1 MRRFMGRLLT
11 SMFLFC
17 LCDEVVLA
25 DQQGGQRPA
34 AYLEMGVGG
43 MQEAMGGAAVGV
55 RNDVACGFWNPAGL
69 TGLRGFQVEDQYT
82 LLSLNQ
88 QLNYLGL
95 ANSFRDKFFYGVSWI
110 YYSAGNDIEARTG
123 PSLTPDSI
131 FADSE
136 MTFIA
141 SLALRLDP
149 RWALGLNIKILTQ
162 SIGSFSSALGFGEDL
177 GLQYRL
183 TKDTTLGF
191 VVQDIYTSLTY
202 NSPTDSSSTDPE
214 QIVPTTFKLGIA
226 HHEED
231 WNLKGTCDLNW
242 SQDLGLEPHLGAEW
256 RPLPAIA
263 LRGGVWAGNLTAG
276 VSGGVGVFYF
286 TTGVAVLVPVDANL
300 MEFDY
305 SMLEDRIN
313 PGALINQIA
322 ITGKFL

>member
-1 MRRFMGRLLT
+1 MRNVKLTAFLLVWV
-11 SMFLFC
+11 LFS
-17 LCDEVVLA
+17 LGVARA

-69 TGLRGFQVEDQYT
+69 TALRGFQVEDQYT

-95 ANSFRDKFFYGVSWI
+95 ANNFRDKFFYGVSWI

-123 PSLTPDSI
+123 PSLNPDSI
-131 FADSE
+131 FSDSE

-141 SLALRLDP
+141 SIAFRLDP
-149 RWALGLNIKILTQ
+149 RWALGINFKVLTQ
-162 SIGSFSSALGFGEDL
+162 TIGSFSSAFGFGEDI

-183 TKDTTLGF
+183 SRDTTLGF
-191 VVQDIYTSLTY
+191 VIQDIYTSLTY
-202 NSPTDSSSTDPE
+202 NSPTAASSTDPE
-214 QIVPTTFKLGIA
+214 QIVPTTFKLGVA
-226 HHEED
+226 HHQED
-231 WNLKGTCDLNW
+231 LNLKAASDLDW
-242 SQDLGLEPHLGAEW
+242 SQDLGFEPHLGLEW

-263 LRGGVWAGNLTAG
+263 LRGGVWAENILAG
-276 VSGGVGVFYF
+276 AAGGSLLVYF
-286 TTGVAVLVPVDANL
+286 TTGVAVLVPVENNL
-300 MEFDY
+300 IEFDY

-313 PGALINQIA
+313 PGALINQVA

>member
-1 MRRFMGRLLT
+1 MNAKRT
-11 SMFLFC
+11 AFL
-17 LCDEVVLA
+17 VVLMVLVWGGARA

-34 AYLEMGVGG
+34 AYLSMGVGG

-69 TGLRGFQVEDQYT
+69 TALRGFQVEDQYT

-95 ANSFRDKFFYGVSWI
+95 ANNFRDKFFYGVSWI

-123 PSLTPDSI
+123 PSLSPDSV

-136 MTFIA
+136 MTFIVSMA
-141 SLALRLDP
+141 FRLDP
-149 RWALGLNIKILTQ
+149 RWALGINFKALTQ
-162 SIGSFSSALGFGEDL
+162 SIGSFSSAFGFGEDI

-183 TKDTTLGF
+183 SRDTTLGF
-191 VVQDIYTSLTY
+191 VIQDIYTSLTY
-202 NSPTDSSSTDPE
+202 NSPTAASSTDPE
-214 QIVPTTFKLGIA
+214 QIVPTTFKVGVA
-226 HHEED
+226 HHQENL
-231 WNLKGTCDLNW
+231 NLKAAGDLDW
-242 SQDLGLEPHLGAEW
+242 SQDLGFEPHLGLEW

-263 LRGGVWAGNLTAG
+263 LRGGVWAENILAG
-276 VSGGVGVFYF
+276 AAGGSFLAYF
-286 TTGVAVLVPVDANL
+286 TTGVAVLVPVENNL
-300 MEFDY
+300 IEFDY

>member
-1 MRRFMGRLLT
+1 MNGKTTAFLIMG
-11 SMFLFC
+11 M
-17 LCDEVVLA
+17 VLSLNTAWA

-43 MQEAMGGAAVGV
+43 MQDAMGGAAVGV

-69 TGLRGFQVEDQYT
+69 TALRGFQVEDQYT

-95 ANSFRDKFFYGVSWI
+95 ANNFRDKFFYGVSWI

-123 PSLTPDSI
+123 PSLTPDSV
-131 FADSE
+131 FSDSE

-141 SLALRLDP
+141 SMAFRLDP
-149 RWALGLNIKILTQ
+149 RWALGLNFKALTQ
-162 SIGSFSSALGFGEDL
+162 SIGSFSSAFGFGEDI
-177 GLQYRL
+177 GFQYRL
-183 TKDTTLGF
+183 SRDTTLGF
-191 VVQDIYTSLTY
+191 VIQDIYTSMTY
-202 NSPTDSSSTDPE
+202 NSPTAASSTDPE
-214 QIVPTTFKLGIA
+214 QIVPTTFKFGMA
-226 HHEED
+226 HHQED
-231 WNLKGTCDLNW
+231 LNLKAASDLDW
-242 SQDLGLEPHLGAEW
+242 SQDLGFEPHLGLEW

-263 LRGGVWAGNLTAG
+263 LRGGIWAENILAG
-276 VSGGVGVFYF
+276 AAGGSLLVYF
-286 TTGVAVLVPVDANL
+286 TTGVAVLVPVENNL
-300 MEFDY
+300 IEFDY

>member
-1 MRRFMGRLLT
+1 MKGIKAAFILMG
-11 SMFLFC
+11 M
-17 LCDEVVLA
+17 VLSLGTGWA

-43 MQEAMGGAAVGV
+43 MQDAMGGAAVGV

-69 TGLRGFQVEDQYT
+69 TALRGFQVEDQYT

-95 ANSFRDKFFYGVSWI
+95 ANNFRDKFFYGVSWI

-123 PSLTPDSI
+123 PSLNPDSI
-131 FADSE
+131 FSDSE

-141 SLALRLDP
+141 SMAFRLDP
-149 RWALGLNIKILTQ
+149 RWALGINLKVLTQ
-162 SIGSFSSALGFGEDL
+162 SIGSFSSAFGFGEDI

-183 TKDTTLGF
+183 SRDTTFGF
-191 VVQDIYTSLTY
+191 VIQDIYTSLTY
-202 NSPTDSSSTDPE
+202 NSPTAASSTDPE
-214 QIVPTTFKLGIA
+214 QIVPTTFKFGVA
-226 HHEED
+226 HHQEN
-231 WNLKGTCDLNW
+231 WNLKAAGDLDW
-242 SQDLGLEPHLGAEW
+242 SQDLGFEPHLGLEW
-256 RPLPAIA
+256 RPLTAIA
-263 LRGGVWAGNLTAG
+263 LRGGVWAENILAG
-276 VSGGVGVFYF
+276 AAGGSLLVYF
-286 TTGVAVLVPVDANL
+286 TTGVAVLVPVENNL
-300 MEFDY
+300 IEFDY